1 MLTIRELTL
10 TGIVIRI
17 LVSILLGGIIGLERG
32 MKNRPAGLRTYML
45 VCMGSCVV
53 MLINQY
59 TTQVFGTGDPVRLG
73 AQVISGIGFLGA
85 GTIVVTSH
93 NQIKGLTTAAGLW
106 ASACIGL
113 AIGIGLY
120 EVAIVAGVGVFL
132 VLTVLHE
139 CDYYMR
145 SRTRM
150 VDVYIELEQTVNL
163 GKFIRNIR
171 DMGLEIS
178 NIQREHD
185 TAYGDEVLPYIRQ
198 AGEKYFLDLKEI
210 NALVLGR
217 AGVRHIEIS
226 TDCTMCRP
234 DRFWSHRVTGGIRGS
249 QGALILCK
257 SKEGSE

>member
-1 MLTIRELTL
+1 MLTIRELT
-10 TGIVIRI
+10 IW
-17 LVSILLGGIIGLERG
+17 SILLRILISIVLGGFIGVERG

-45 VCMGSCVV
+45 VCLGSCVV

-59 TTQVFGTGDPVRLG
+59 TAQVFGTGDPVRLG

-120 EVAIVAGVGVFL
+120 EVALIAGLCVFL

-139 CDYYMR
+139 MDYFMR

-150 VDVYIELEQTVNL
+150 VDVYIELDQAVSL
-163 GKFIRNIR
+163 GKFIRSLR
-171 DMGLEIS
+171 EQGMEIS

-185 TAYGDEVLPYIRQ
+185 TAYGDEVLSFTATIKGQKKTHQ
-198 AGEKYFLDLKEI
+198 ADLVRFLRKQEGVKYLE
-210 NALVLGR
+210 VL
-217 AGVRHIEIS
+217 
-226 TDCTMCRP
+226 
-234 DRFWSHRVTGGIRGS
+234 
-249 QGALILCK
+249 
-257 SKEGSE
+257 

>member
-10 TGIVIRI
+10 GSIAIRI
-17 LVSILLGGIIGLERG
+17 LVSIVLGGIIGVERG

-59 TTQVFGTGDPVRLG
+59 TSQAFGTGDPVRLG

-120 EVAIVAGVGVFL
+120 EVAIIGGIGIFL

-139 CDYYMR
+139 CDYYVR

-150 VDVYIELEQTVNL
+150 VDVYIELDQNVSL
-163 GKFIRNIR
+163 GKFIRILR
-171 DMGLEIS
+171 ERELEVS
-178 NIQREHD
+178 NIMREHD
-185 TAYGDEVLPYIRQ
+185 TAYSDEVLSFTITVKGQKKTHQEELVRILKKQ
-198 AGEKYFLDLKEI
+198 EGVKYLE
-210 NALVLGR
+210 VL
-217 AGVRHIEIS
+217 
-226 TDCTMCRP
+226 
-234 DRFWSHRVTGGIRGS
+234 
-249 QGALILCK
+249 
-257 SKEGSE
+257 

>member
-10 TGIVIRI
+10 GSIVIRI
-17 LVSILLGGIIGLERG
+17 LVSIILGGIIGVERG

-59 TTQVFGTGDPVRLG
+59 TSQVFGTGDPVRLG

-120 EVAIVAGVGVFL
+120 EVAIIGGAGVFL

-139 CDYYMR
+139 MDYFMR

-150 VDVYIELEQTVNL
+150 VDAYIELDHTVSL
-163 GKFIRNIR
+163 GKFIRSIR
-171 DMGLEIS
+171 ELGLEIS

-185 TAYGDEVLPYIRQ
+185 TTYGDEVLSFTATIKGQKKTHQ
-198 AGEKYFLDLKEI
+198 AELVRLLRKQEGVKYLE
-210 NALVLGR
+210 VL
-217 AGVRHIEIS
+217 
-226 TDCTMCRP
+226 
-234 DRFWSHRVTGGIRGS
+234 
-249 QGALILCK
+249 
-257 SKEGSE
+257 

>member
-10 TGIVIRI
+10 TGIILRI
-17 LVSILLGGIIGLERG
+17 LVSIVLGGVIGVERG

-120 EVAIVAGVGVFL
+120 EVAIIAGLCVFA

-139 CDYYMR
+139 MDYFLH

-150 VDVYIELEQTVNL
+150 VDAYIELDHTVNL

-171 DMGLEIS
+171 EQGLEIS

-185 TAYGDEVLPYIRQ
+185 AAYDGEVLSFTATIKGQKRTHQ
-198 AGEKYFLDLKEI
+198 EELVRFLRKQEGVKYLE
-210 NALVLGR
+210 VL
-217 AGVRHIEIS
+217 
-226 TDCTMCRP
+226 
-234 DRFWSHRVTGGIRGS
+234 
-249 QGALILCK
+249 
-257 SKEGSE
+257 

>member
-10 TGIVIRI
+10 TGIVIRV
-17 LVSILLGGIIGLERG
+17 LVSILLGGIIGVERG

-45 VCMGSCVV
+45 VCLGSCVV

-59 TTQVFGTGDPVRLG
+59 TTQVFGIGDPVRLG

-120 EVAIVAGVGVFL
+120 EVAIIAGIGVFL

-163 GKFIRNIR
+163 GKFIRAIR
-171 DMGLEIS
+171 ELGLEIS
-178 NIQREHD
+178 TIQREHD
-185 TAYGDEVLPYIRQ
+185 TAYGDEVLSFTATVKGQKKTHQ
-198 AGEKYFLDLKEI
+198 AELVRILRKQEGVKYLE
-210 NALVLGR
+210 VL
-217 AGVRHIEIS
+217 
-226 TDCTMCRP
+226 
-234 DRFWSHRVTGGIRGS
+234 
-249 QGALILCK
+249 
-257 SKEGSE
+257 

>member
-10 TGIVIRI
+10 WGIVIRV
-17 LVSILLGGIIGLERG
+17 LVSVVLGGIIGLERG

-85 GTIVVTSH
+85 GTIIVTSH

-106 ASACIGL
+106 TSACIGL

-120 EVAIVAGVGVFL
+120 EVAIVAGLCVFL

-139 CDYYMR
+139 MDYFLH
-145 SRTRM
+145 SRTRTL
-150 VDVYIELEQTVNL
+150 DAYIELDSTITL

-171 DMGLEIS
+171 EQGLEIS

-185 TAYGDEVLPYIRQ
+185 MAYDSPVISFTATIKGQRKTHQDELIRLIRKME
-198 AGEKYFLDLKEI
+198 GVKYL
-210 NALVLGR
+210 
-217 AGVRHIEIS
+217 
-226 TDCTMCRP
+226 
-234 DRFWSHRVTGGIRGS
+234 
-249 QGALILCK
+249 
-257 SKEGSE
+257 EGL

>member
-10 TGIVIRI
+10 GSIAIRI
-17 LVSILLGGIIGLERG
+17 VVSISLGGIIGLERELR
-32 MKNRPAGLRTYML
+32 NRPAGLRTYML
-45 VCMGSCVV
+45 VCLGSCVV

-59 TTQVFGTGDPVRLG
+59 TTQVFETGDPVRLG

-85 GTIVVTSH
+85 GTIIVTSH

-120 EVAIVAGVGVFL
+120 EVALIAGLCVFL

-139 CDYYMR
+139 MDYFMR
-145 SRTRM
+145 SRTRTL
-150 VDVYIELEQTVNL
+150 DAYIELDHTITL

-171 DMGLEIS
+171 EQGLEIS

-185 TAYGDEVLPYIRQ
+185 ITYDSEVISFTATIKGQKKTHQADLVRFLRKQEGVKYLEVL
-198 AGEKYFLDLKEI
+198 
-210 NALVLGR
+210 
-217 AGVRHIEIS
+217 
-226 TDCTMCRP
+226 
-234 DRFWSHRVTGGIRGS
+234 
-249 QGALILCK
+249 
-257 SKEGSE
+257 

>member
-10 TGIVIRI
+10 GSIALRI
-17 LVSILLGGIIGLERG
+17 LVAIVLGGVIGLERG
-32 MKNRPAGLRTYML
+32 LKNRPAGLRTYML
-45 VCMGSCVV
+45 VSLGACVV

-59 TTQVFGTGDPVRLG
+59 TSQAFGTGDPVRLG

-120 EVAIVAGVGVFL
+120 EVALIAGLAVFL

-139 CDYYMR
+139 CDYFMR

-150 VDVYIELEQTVNL
+150 VDVYIELDPSVSL
-163 GKFIRNIR
+163 GRFIRSLRER
-171 DMGLEIS
+171 DLEVS
-178 NIQREHD
+178 NILREHD
-185 TAYGDEVLPYIRQ
+185 TAYGDEVLSFTATVRGQ
-198 AGEKYFLDLKEI
+198 KKTHQDDLVRLLKKQEGVKYLE
-210 NALVLGR
+210 VL
-217 AGVRHIEIS
+217 
-226 TDCTMCRP
+226 
-234 DRFWSHRVTGGIRGS
+234 
-249 QGALILCK
+249 
-257 SKEGSE
+257 

>member
-1 MLTIRELTL
+1 MLTIRELT
-10 TGIVIRI
+10 IW
-17 LVSILLGGIIGLERG
+17 SILLRILISIVLGGFIGVERG

-45 VCMGSCVV
+45 VCLGSCVV

-59 TTQVFGTGDPVRLG
+59 TAQVFGTGDPVRLG

-185 TAYGDEVLPYIRQ
+185 TAYGDEVLSFTASVKGQKKTNQ
-198 AGEKYFLDLKEI
+198 ADLVRLLRKQEGVKYLE
-210 NALVLGR
+210 VL
-217 AGVRHIEIS
+217 
-226 TDCTMCRP
+226 
-234 DRFWSHRVTGGIRGS
+234 
-249 QGALILCK
+249 
-257 SKEGSE
+257 

>member
-1 MLTIRELTL
+1 MLTIRELTIWSIL
-10 TGIVIRI
+10 LRI
-17 LVSILLGGIIGLERG
+17 LVSIVLGGIIGLERG

-45 VCMGSCVV
+45 VSLGSCVV

-59 TTQVFGTGDPVRLG
+59 TAQVFGTGDPVRLG

-120 EVAIVAGVGVFL
+120 EVALIAGLCVFL

-139 CDYYMR
+139 MDYFLH

-150 VDVYIELEQTVNL
+150 VDTYIELDQTVSL
-163 GKFIRNIR
+163 GRFIRNLR
-171 DMGLEIS
+171 DQGLEIS

-185 TAYGDEVLPYIRQ
+185 TAYGDEVLSFTATIKGQKKTHQ
-198 AGEKYFLDLKEI
+198 AELVRFLRKQEGVKYLE
-210 NALVLGR
+210 VL
-217 AGVRHIEIS
+217 
-226 TDCTMCRP
+226 
-234 DRFWSHRVTGGIRGS
+234 
-249 QGALILCK
+249 
-257 SKEGSE
+257 

>member
-1 MLTIRELTL
+1 MLAIRELTL
-10 TGIVIRI
+10 FSIVIRI
-17 LVSILLGGIIGLERG
+17 LVAIVLGGVIGLERG

-45 VCMGSCVV
+45 VSLGSCVV

-120 EVAIVAGVGVFL
+120 EVALIAGLCVFL
-132 VLTVLHE
+132 VLTLLHE
-139 CDYYMR
+139 MDYFMR
-145 SRTRM
+145 SRTRTL
-150 VDVYIELEQTVNL
+150 DAYIELDHTITL

-171 DMGLEIS
+171 EQGLEIS

-185 TAYGDEVLPYIRQ
+185 VAYDSDVISFTATIKGQKKTHQDELMRLIRRME
-198 AGEKYFLDLKEI
+198 GVKYL
-210 NALVLGR
+210 
-217 AGVRHIEIS
+217 
-226 TDCTMCRP
+226 
-234 DRFWSHRVTGGIRGS
+234 
-249 QGALILCK
+249 
-257 SKEGSE
+257 EGL

>member
-1 MLTIRELTL
+1 MLTIRELTIWSIL
-10 TGIVIRI
+10 LRI
-17 LVSILLGGIIGLERG
+17 LVSIVLGGIIGLERG

-45 VCMGSCVV
+45 VSLGSCVV

-59 TTQVFGTGDPVRLG
+59 TAQVFGTGDPVRLG

-120 EVAIVAGVGVFL
+120 EVALIAGLCVFL

-139 CDYYMR
+139 MDYFLH

-150 VDVYIELEQTVNL
+150 VDTYIELDQTVSL
-163 GKFIRNIR
+163 GRFIRNLR
-171 DMGLEIS
+171 DQGLEIS

-185 TAYGDEVLPYIRQ
+185 TAYGDEVLSFTATIKGQKKTHRAELVRFLRKQ
-198 AGEKYFLDLKEI
+198 EGVKYLE
-210 NALVLGR
+210 VL
-217 AGVRHIEIS
+217 
-226 TDCTMCRP
+226 
-234 DRFWSHRVTGGIRGS
+234 
-249 QGALILCK
+249 
-257 SKEGSE
+257 

>member
-10 TGIVIRI
+10 GSIVIRI
-17 LVSILLGGIIGLERG
+17 LVSIILGGIIGVERG

-59 TTQVFGTGDPVRLG
+59 TSQVFGTGDPVRLG

-120 EVAIVAGVGVFL
+120 EVAIIGGAGVFL

-139 CDYYMR
+139 MDYFMR

-150 VDVYIELEQTVNL
+150 VDAYIELDHTVSL
-163 GKFIRNIR
+163 GKFIRSIR
-171 DMGLEIS
+171 EQGLEIS

-185 TAYGDEVLPYIRQ
+185 TTYGDEVLSFTAPIKGQKKTHQ
-198 AGEKYFLDLKEI
+198 AELVRLLRKQEGVKYLE
-210 NALVLGR
+210 VL
-217 AGVRHIEIS
+217 
-226 TDCTMCRP
+226 
-234 DRFWSHRVTGGIRGS
+234 
-249 QGALILCK
+249 
-257 SKEGSE
+257 

>member
-10 TGIVIRI
+10 WGIVIRI
-17 LVSILLGGIIGLERG
+17 LVSVALGGIIGLERG

-85 GTIVVTSH
+85 GTIIVTSH

-106 ASACIGL
+106 TSACIGL

-120 EVAIVAGVGVFL
+120 EVAIVAGLCVFL

-139 CDYYMR
+139 MDYFLH
-145 SRTRM
+145 SRTRTL
-150 VDVYIELEQTVNL
+150 DAYIELDNTITL
-163 GKFIRNIR
+163 GKFIRSIR
-171 DMGLEIS
+171 EQGLEIS

-185 TAYGDEVLPYIRQ
+185 LAYDNPVISFTATIKGQRKTHQDELIRLIRKME
-198 AGEKYFLDLKEI
+198 GVKYL
-210 NALVLGR
+210 
-217 AGVRHIEIS
+217 
-226 TDCTMCRP
+226 
-234 DRFWSHRVTGGIRGS
+234 
-249 QGALILCK
+249 
-257 SKEGSE
+257 EGL